1 MARLDKAIAYLY
13 AQSDLGSD
21 FKVKACKVKACK
33 LMLAEM

>member
-13 AQSDLGSD
+13 AQADLGSD
-21 FKVKACKVKACK
+21 FKARK

>member
-13 AQSDLGSD
+13 AQADLGSA
-21 FKVKACKVKACK
+21 FKVKACK